1 MKLRQPSAVKSDL
14 SRDQQLHHQL
24 WTQCPVLHL
33 QLLITRSSP
42 PQTEQLIMVVR
53 RWASPP
59 PPQQPSNRTQHTQQC
74 WLPRAL
80 PPQPQRWSPQRNQ
93 AENRTPFYP
102 CCQLL
107 GGWSHLHTSLSAKQQ
122 WWWRVLMGK
131 VCVVLTEIWVQRWT
145 ECQALVLWVKAV
157 YNGNISIMRPP
168 KLLLHCTA

>member
-74 WLPRAL
+74 ASNVLVATCSPSPTPEMVSSEKSGREPNSLLPMLSTPRGMITSAYFFVCKTAMVVE
-80 PPQPQRWSPQRNQ
+80 SVNGKSVCCSYRN
-93 AENRTPFYP
+93 
-102 CCQLL
+102 
-107 GGWSHLHTSLSAKQQ
+107 LSAKMDG
-122 WWWRVLMGK
+122 VSSSS
-131 VCVVLTEIWVQRWT
+131 VV
-145 ECQALVLWVKAV
+145 
-157 YNGNISIMRPP
+157 S
-168 KLLLHCTA
+168 